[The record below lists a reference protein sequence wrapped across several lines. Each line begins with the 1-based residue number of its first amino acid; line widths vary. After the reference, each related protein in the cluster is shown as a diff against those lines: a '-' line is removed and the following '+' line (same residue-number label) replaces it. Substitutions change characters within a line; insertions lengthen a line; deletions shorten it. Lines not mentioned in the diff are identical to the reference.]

1 MPVLK
6 YGKAIPVYGAV
17 RRSALRRQTKE
28 RHDAAVVRALV
39 PALRPPQAN
48 ERKE

>member
-28 RHDAAVVRALV
+28 RS
-39 PALRPPQAN
+39 
-48 ERKE
+48 EC